1 MRTLIFLLLSCLAS
15 GLALAGVRIEHW
27 TAPSGAR
34 VYFVETRVVPILDVQ
49 IDFAGGG
56 AFVPAAKSGLAGLT
70 RSLLEAGAGDMDEE
84 RIAGRLVDLGARLGG
99 SVDSDR
105 ASVSLRTLS
114 SQAERDAALELMR
127 TVLSAPTFPPSV
139 LEREKGR
146 SISSIREAETRPDAI
161 AGKRFAAAI
170 YPDHPYGVS
179 PTVESVGAVTR
190 EDLVEFHRR
199 HYGAKGAVVSIIGD
213 VSRAEAEAIAQ
224 RLTEALPA
232 GGAALVPPEVKKPLR
247 GVIKIAHP
255 AAQSHVHIGLPA
267 IRRSDPDYFPLLVGN
282 YSLGGGGFVSRLMK
296 EVREKRGYAYSVYSY
311 FAPRKLEGPFEIGLQ
326 TKREQVDD
334 ALKVVDEVLTDY
346 IARGPTARE
355 LAAAKKNM
363 VDGLALRMDSNAKLL
378 GYLSAIGFYG
388 LPLTYLDDFPAKV
401 NAVTV
406 EQVKAAFAPPREG
419 REPGHCHRRRRLD
432 LEPHPHH
439 RRRMAQ
445 PSDPGARWTRFA
457 ADPGPGARNP
467 VQLAGT
473 GFERPGL
480 PRPVRRQRCPGFRG
494 GLARRRLRC
503 AGGAF
508 PPCIHSPAETCRGL
522 RLSPARTVLLRCA
535 KIRPPA
541 CPAL

>member
-1 MRTLIFLLLSCLAS
+1 MRTLIILLLSFLAS
-15 GLALAGVRIEHW
+15 GLALAGVKIEHW
-27 TAPSGAR
+27 TAPSGVR

-114 SQAERDAALELMR
+114 SKAEREAALDLMR
-127 TVLSAPTFPPSV
+127 TVLSAPTFPQSV

-161 AGKRFAAAI
+161 AGKRFSAAI
-170 YPDHPYGVS
+170 YPGHPYGFS
-179 PTVESVGAVTR
+179 PTVDSVGAVAR

-213 VSRAEAEAIAQ
+213 ISRAEAEAIAQ

-247 GVIKIAHP
+247 DVIKIAHP

-267 IRRSDPDYFPLLVGN
+267 IRRGDPDYFPLLVGN

-326 TKREQVDD
+326 TKREQVGD
-334 ALKVVDEVLTDY
+334 ALKVVDEVLTEY
-346 IARGPTARE
+346 IARGPTAGE

-388 LPLTYLDDFPAKV
+388 LPLSYLDDFPAKV

-406 EQVKAAFAPPREG
+406 DQVKAAFARHVKAEN
-419 REPGHCHRRRRLD
+419 LV
-432 LEPHPHH
+432 
-439 RRRMAQ
+439 
-445 PSDPGARWTRFA
+445 TVIVA
-457 ADPGPGARNP
+457 AD
-467 VQLAGT
+467 
-473 GFERPGL
+473 
-480 PRPVRRQRCPGFRG
+480 
-494 GLARRRLRC
+494 
-503 AGGAF
+503 
-508 PPCIHSPAETCRGL
+508 
-522 RLSPARTVLLRCA
+522 
-535 KIRPPA
+535 
-541 CPAL
+541 